1 MPHPGGPSNIS
12 GVEYELWFVTL
23 KYSEA
28 FLNPDI
34 EVTAQAGY
42 LNTGIKGQ
50 DEHITSV
57 DDVVT
62 SENGKIT
69 HFTIKQNAPEQG
81 WTAASLISNGV
92 INEIKDQF
100 LKTPENRIVL
110 ISQSDSKLIR
120 EYFRRVES
128 CRNRKD
134 LERELGSKIKDW
146 DKLID
151 HTKLSESSLIKMCS
165 NCHIVVYPLEDIK
178 RIVKDRFLKRV
189 NQPDQ
194 ASQLL
199 FFYALERAKW
209 RLRTS
214 QTDIIKYLR
223 QKEIYEISSTDI
235 ASISSDLVRY
245 SASLDDNP
253 TEFTGLENSKI
264 DREETEQILEWIKNP
279 LEIKNG
285 KLEDPVLTLAGSAGT
300 GKTTIIKHLYDRL
313 TELRIPVLGIK
324 ADRVNFESYEAFRV
338 DLNLSEN
345 LEQVLATIATKEGKV
360 VVLIDQID
368 ALSLSLSK
376 DRSPIHNY
384 TSFITKA
391 AQIKNVRIVVS
402 CRVFDLNN
410 DPRLKMFNRR
420 KVIKVSLLPIESVEQ
435 ILLRIKNLG
444 ASVVS
449 DELKEL
455 LTTPL
460 HLDIFTRLELDK
472 VPIKDLTTLESLYSR
487 LWDQKLLFSTSHDY
501 EKLRSFLS
509 ECSYDMFQNQTI
521 HAYISSYE
529 AYQEEFKFLFSEGLL
544 VRAGENGKF
553 AYFHQT
559 FFDYTLARSFV
570 TEGKS
575 ISKDI
580 KEAHQGLFVRNK
592 MRAVI
597 SYLRSTKSRQYLK
610 EINEIAL
617 SSAFR
622 FHIKVL
628 LIKDICSTHNPS
640 KKEKD
645 LIKTLLNQPDF
656 TDVVFESLNSTWF
669 KALSLDVKTL
679 LITNSS
685 EHFNSVRWL
694 CARTVEDD
702 EEVVID
708 FLKNLPDF
716 NEKEKFICEVLF
728 HFKAFETDR
737 FKLVFNSVKDYLI
750 TYDKSFLYYHILE
763 HASVKWTDWV
773 LDELFE
779 DLKKRF
785 NSIDKLELYSSYREI
800 IEHDAYDVYKK
811 VFSST
816 PQKAYHFFKKCLNYL
831 VNSTE
836 TDYFSHYKVQDQAFI
851 GFTRESD
858 HHYHTNYHFIIPVLI
873 KEFLVS
879 NIETDIEFVL
889 EELKELSLSKYSTM
903 GYLFFWTAL
912 ESPHL
917 TKDLAIDFLF
927 GWLDKEETRGEGRFD
942 KLFFEYLSQHY
953 ANFDEQQRQIFA
965 RIVLAIKDPI
975 RAYGEEPKLNKY
987 YGESQISLLSR
998 IPDGVLKKDRRLYGL
1013 KKELE
1018 RKWDVI
1024 RKEHSPFPRF
1034 EKPRVPNLPDSAIK
1048 NMPFRHWLNFIS
1060 KYPETTKVDEYPLY
1074 YDNARKLEEAIKPE
1088 NLNNFEKLA
1097 ESFISDKSIPIILCS
1112 KLLGALAKAGSDIN
1126 MILELYERLIKRTT
1140 KNKYEIRNLMEP
1152 VENLIG
1158 ADKYSTEVFKWLV
1171 ECFKTGD
1178 MESSIGEIHS
1188 ENKDDD
1194 DERLFDKGFNTTRGL
1209 AIFKLLRF
1217 ANDERGFNEI
1227 IQLIHDTKDEL
1238 TDEVICV
1245 VVDKLALLNKFD
1257 KERCVDLFSELCKGR
1272 SKQVLYSAS
1281 WSAQYMAHANFE
1293 KLHCFFSDVINR
1305 VTNDSRMDYYG
1316 QLLTV
1321 TAYFN
1326 YPKAKELLEEA
1337 FKKNDKFK
1345 AGSIDM
1351 VVQYVAS
1358 EENTPY
1364 MDELWYRFLEEKGK
1378 DFIYG
1383 YSRFFRECKPESFER
1398 LYDLIQA
1405 FTGSRVGMGRD
1416 KEYYDF
1422 LLKCSPDYPE
1432 KCIDLALSSPH
1443 PKPDIRHSILDDEPL
1458 QVVINSYN
1466 SIDILDLENEYAEKA
1481 MDAFDLLLK
1490 DSSYR
1495 NPRGNF
1501 FQDLDGY

>member
-1 MPHPGGPSNIS
+1 MPHKGGPANIS

-28 FLNPDI
+28 FFNSDI

-42 LNTGIKGQ
+42 LNTGITDQ

-57 DDVVT
+57 DDVVI
-62 SENGKIT
+62 SEKGKVT
-69 HFTIKQNAPEQG
+69 HFTIKQNAPDQG

-92 INEIKDQF
+92 INEVKEQF
-100 LKTPENRIVL
+100 LKTPKNSIVL

-120 EYFRRVES
+120 EYFRRIEN
-128 CRNRKD
+128 CQNRED
-134 LERELGSKIKDW
+134 LERELGTKIKDW

-151 HTKLSESSLIKMCS
+151 HTKLPESSLIKMCS
-165 NCHIVVYPLEDIK
+165 NCDIVVYPLEDIK
-178 RIVKDRFLKRV
+178 KRVKERFLGRV
-189 NQPDQ
+189 NEPDKACEQ
-194 ASQLL
+194 L

-209 RLRTS
+209 RLKTS
-214 QTDIIKYLR
+214 QTDIIQYLR
-223 QKEIYEISSTDI
+223 QNEIYEISSTDI
-235 ASISSDLVRY
+235 ASISLDLVRY
-245 SASLDDNP
+245 SASLNDNP
-253 TEFTGLENSKI
+253 TEFTGLEDSKI
-264 DREETEQILEWIKNP
+264 DREETEQILEWIQNP

-285 KLEDPVLTLAGSAGT
+285 RLEDPVLTLAGSAGT
-300 GKTTIIKHLYDRL
+300 GKTTILKHLYDKL

-338 DLNLSEN
+338 DLDLSEN
-345 LEQVLATIATKEGKV
+345 LEQVLAAIATKEGKV

-384 TSFITKA
+384 TNFITKA

-420 KVIKVSLLPIESVEQ
+420 KVIKVAPLPIESVEQ

-444 ASVVS
+444 TSVVS

-455 LTTPL
+455 LSTPL

-472 VPIKDLTTLESLYSR
+472 VPLKDLTTLESLYSR

-529 AYQEEFKFLFSEGLL
+529 AYQEEFKFMFSEGLL

-553 AYFHQT
+553 AFFHQT

-580 KEAHQGLFVRNK
+580 REAHQGLFVRNK

-597 SYLRSTKSRQYLK
+597 SYLRSIKSRQYLK

-640 KKEKD
+640 RKEKD

-669 KALSLDVKTL
+669 KALSMDVKTL

-694 CARTVEDD
+694 CARTAEDD

-708 FLKNLPDF
+708 FLNNLPDF

-737 FKLVFNSVKDYLI
+737 FKLVFYSVKDYLI
-750 TYDKSFLYYHILE
+750 NNDNSFLYYHILE
-763 HASVKWTDWV
+763 HASAKWPDFV

-785 NSIDKLELYSSYREI
+785 NSIDKLDLYSSYREI

-811 VFSST
+811 VFSKT
-816 PQKAYHFFKKCLNYL
+816 PHKAYHFFKKCLNYL

-836 TDYFSHYKVQDQAFI
+836 TDYFPRYKVQDQAFLR
-851 GFTRESD
+851 FTRKSN
-858 HHYHTNYHFIIPVLI
+858 HHYHDNYHFIIPISI

-879 NIETDIEFVL
+879 KVESDTQFVL
-889 EELKELSLSKYSTM
+889 KELKELSESKYSTM
-903 GYLFFWTAL
+903 GYLFFWTVL
-912 ESPHL
+912 ESPYL
-917 TKDLAIDFLF
+917 TKDLALDFLF
-927 GWLDKEETRGEGRFD
+927 NWLDKEEIRGEGRFD

-953 ANFDEQQRQIFA
+953 ESFNQEQREKFAQI
-965 RIVLAIKDPI
+965 ILSIKDPI
-975 RAYGEEPKLNKY
+975 RAYGNELKLNKF
-987 YGESQISLLSR
+987 YGKSQITLLSR
-998 IPDGVLKKDRRLYGL
+998 ISDSALKKDRHLFGL

-1018 RKWDVI
+1018 RKWEIVQ
-1024 RKEHSPFPRF
+1024 KERIPFPRF
-1034 EKPRVPNLPDSAIK
+1034 EKPKVPSLPDSAIQ
-1048 NMPFRHWLNFIS
+1048 NMPFRQWLNFIS

-1074 YDNARKLEEAIKPE
+1074 YDNARKLEELVKPE
-1088 NLNNFEKLA
+1088 NLEYFEKLG
-1097 ESFISDKSIPIILCS
+1097 ETFISDKSIPLVLCS
-1112 KLLGALAKAGSDIN
+1112 KLLGALAKAGSDITLV
-1126 MILELYERLIKRTT
+1126 LELYEQLIHRVI
-1140 KNKYEIRNLMEP
+1140 KNKYEIRTLMEP
-1152 VENLIG
+1152 VETLIG
-1158 ADKYSTEVFKWLV
+1158 ADKYSNKVFKWLI

-1178 MESSIGEIHS
+1178 MESSIGEIHG
-1188 ENKDDD
+1188 ENIDDD
-1194 DERLFDKGFNTTRGL
+1194 DERLFAKGFNTTRGW
-1209 AIFKLLRF
+1209 AVFKLLRF
-1217 ANDERGFNEI
+1217 ANDKRDFKEI
-1227 IQLIHDTKDEL
+1227 IQLIDDTKDEL

-1245 VVDKLALLNKFD
+1245 VVDKLAMLNKFD
-1257 KERCVDLFSELCKGR
+1257 KETCVDLFWELCKNR
-1272 SKQVLYSAS
+1272 SRQVLYSAS
-1281 WSAQYMAHANFE
+1281 WSAQYMAHANFK
-1293 KLHCFFSDVINR
+1293 KLHDFFSDVVNR

-1321 TAYFN
+1321 AAYFN
-1326 YPKAKELLEEA
+1326 YPKAGYYGSNYATNFGEA
-1337 FKKNDKFK
+1337 VPVI
-1345 AGSIDM
+1345 S
-1351 VVQYVAS
+1351 VQTV
-1358 EENTPY
+1358 P
-1364 MDELWYRFLEEKGK
+1364 
-1378 DFIYG
+1378 
-1383 YSRFFRECKPESFER
+1383 
-1398 LYDLIQA
+1398 
-1405 FTGSRVGMGRD
+1405 V
-1416 KEYYDF
+1416 
-1422 LLKCSPDYPE
+1422 
-1432 KCIDLALSSPH
+1432 
-1443 PKPDIRHSILDDEPL
+1443 
-1458 QVVINSYN
+1458 
-1466 SIDILDLENEYAEKA
+1466 
-1481 MDAFDLLLK
+1481 
-1490 DSSYR
+1490 
-1495 NPRGNF
+1495 
-1501 FQDLDGY
+1501 

>member
-57 DDVVT
+57 DDVVI
-62 SENGKIT
+62 SENGRIT

-165 NCHIVVYPLEDIK
+165 NCHIIVYPLEDIK
-178 RIVKDRFLKRV
+178 GIVKDRFLKRV

-223 QKEIYEISSTDI
+223 QKEIYEISSTDL

-245 SASLDDNP
+245 SASLNDNP
-253 TEFTGLENSKI
+253 TEFTGLQNSKI
-264 DREETEQILEWIKNP
+264 DREETEQILEWIQNP

-285 KLEDPVLTLAGSAGT
+285 KLEDPVLTLAGNAGT
-300 GKTTIIKHLYDRL
+300 GKTTILKHLYDRL
-313 TELRIPVLGIK
+313 NSLSIPVLGIK
-324 ADRVNFESYEAFRV
+324 ADRVNYESYESFRV

-345 LEQVLATIATKEGKV
+345 LDQVLATIATKSGKV
-360 VVLIDQID
+360 VLLVDQID

-376 DRSPIHNY
+376 NRSPIHNY
-384 TSFITKA
+384 TNFITKA
-391 AQIKNVRIVVS
+391 AQIKNARIVVS

-410 DPRLKMFNRR
+410 DPRLKMFNSK
-420 KVIKVSLLPIESVEQ
+420 KVIEVKPLPVESVEQ
-435 ILLRIKNLG
+435 ILKRIQNLQIG
-444 ASVVS
+444 VVS
-449 DELKEL
+449 EKLKEL
-455 LTTPL
+455 LSIPL
-460 HLDIFTRLELDK
+460 HLDVFTRLDLEK
-472 VPIKDLTTLESLYSR
+472 VQVNELTTLESLYSR
-487 LWDQKLLFSTSHDY
+487 LWDQKLLFSPSHDY
-501 EKLRSFLS
+501 ERLRLFLS
-509 ECSYDMFQNQTI
+509 NCAYDMFQNQVI

-529 AYQEEFKFLFSEGLL
+529 AYQEEYKFLFSEGLI
-544 VRAGENGKF
+544 VRAGENGRLAF
-553 AYFHQT
+553 FHQT

-570 TEGKS
+570 AEGKS

-580 KEAHQGLFVRNK
+580 KEAHQGLFIRNK

-597 SYLRSTKSRQYLK
+597 SYLRSTKSRQYLE

-628 LIKDICSTHNPS
+628 LIKDICSTLNPS

-645 LIKTLLNQPDF
+645 LIRTLLNQPDF
-656 TDVVFESLNSTWF
+656 THVVFESLNSIWF

-679 LITNSS
+679 LITSSS

-728 HFKAFETDR
+728 HFKAFETNG
-737 FKLVFNSVKDYLI
+737 FKLVFNSARDYLRN
-750 TYDKSFLYYHILE
+750 YDNSFLYYHILE
-763 HASVKWTDWV
+763 HASVKWPDWV

-785 NSIDKLELYSSYREI
+785 NSIDKLELYRSYREI

-811 VFSST
+811 VFSNT
-816 PQKAYHFFKKCLNYL
+816 PQKAYHFYKKCLNFL
-831 VNSTE
+831 VSSTE
-836 TDYFSHYKVQDQAFI
+836 TDYFSRHKVQDQAFI
-851 GFTRESD
+851 GFERESD
-858 HHYHTNYHFIIPVLI
+858 HHYRTNYHFIIPVLI

-879 NIETDIEFVL
+879 NIETDTEFVL

-903 GYLFFWTAL
+903 GYLFFWIAL

-917 TKDLAIDFLF
+917 TKDLALDFLF

-953 ANFDEQQRQIFA
+953 ENFDEQQRQTFA

-998 IPDGVLKKDRRLYGL
+998 IPDGALKKDRRLYGL

-1018 RKWDVI
+1018 RKWDII
-1024 RKEHSPFPRF
+1024 RKERTPFSRF
-1034 EKPRVPNLPDSAIK
+1034 EKPRVPNLPDSAIQ
-1048 NMPFRHWLNFIS
+1048 NMPFLHWQNFIS

-1074 YDNARKLEEAIKPE
+1074 YDNARKLKELIKPE
-1088 NLNNFEKLA
+1088 NLEHFEKLGRK
-1097 ESFISDKSIPIILCS
+1097 FISDESIPLVLCS
-1112 KLLGALAKAGSDIN
+1112 NLLEALSKGGSDIN
-1126 MILELYERLIKRTT
+1126 LILELYEQLIQRAT

-1158 ADKYSTEVFKWLV
+1158 ADKYSSKVFKWLIK
-1171 ECFKTGD
+1171 CFKTGD
-1178 MESSIGEIHS
+1178 MESSIGEIHG
-1188 ENKDDD
+1188 ENEDD
-1194 DERLFDKGFNTTRGL
+1194 DEQLFAKGFNTTRGM

-1217 ANDERGFNEI
+1217 ANDEQDFTEI
-1227 IQLIHDTKDEL
+1227 VQLIDDTKDEL

-1245 VVDKLALLNKFD
+1245 LVNRLALLNKFD
-1257 KERCVDLFSELCKGR
+1257 KERCVDLYWQLCKNR
-1272 SKQVLYSAS
+1272 SKQVLYSAD
-1281 WSAQYMAHANFE
+1281 WSAQYMAHANFS
-1293 KLHCFFSDVINR
+1293 KLHDFFSEVINR

-1316 QLLTV
+1316 KLLTV
-1321 TAYFN
+1321 AAYFN

-1337 FKKNDKFK
+1337 FKKNNKFK

-1351 VVQYVAS
+1351 VVEYVAS

-1364 MDELWYRFLEEKGK
+1364 MDELWHRFLEERGK
-1378 DFIYG
+1378 DFVFG

-1398 LYDLIQA
+1398 LYDFIEA
-1405 FTGSRVGMGRD
+1405 FTRSRVGLGRD

-1432 KCIDLALSSPH
+1432 KCIDLVLSSPH

-1466 SIDILDLENEYAEKA
+1466 SIDILDMDNEYAEKA

-1501 FQDLDGY
+1501 FHDLDGY